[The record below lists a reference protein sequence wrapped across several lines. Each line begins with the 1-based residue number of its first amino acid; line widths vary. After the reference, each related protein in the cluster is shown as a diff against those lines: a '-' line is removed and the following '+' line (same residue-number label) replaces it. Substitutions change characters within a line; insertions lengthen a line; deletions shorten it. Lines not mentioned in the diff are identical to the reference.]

1 MEVDFMRP
9 QDSKEF
15 FKTYNTCAEKLAQYN
30 LTIATLA
37 EIYDDHTVK
46 TPALEDTAI
55 LLAST
60 IQKIPLV
67 HSVRWRIKD
76 AKRLISKI
84 IRKHEAGSEKY
95 KDINAS
101 NYRSIIQDLVGL
113 RALHLYKSGMFSIDD
128 EIRKTLNI
136 LEGPTA
142 YIRQG
147 DLKSAMEGKGF
158 TVQEHADA
166 YRSVHYIIQTTP
178 YKETTYT
185 ELQVRT
191 IFEEGWA
198 EIDHDIRYPDYND
211 NAVVKQFLSIFNR
224 LCGGADEMGDFV
236 KTLTDALSAG
246 ESGESRES
254 KDTPSQINSLKNNL
268 SKLQTLP
275 ASDAQH
281 EIIEAL
287 AQQINELEASYTHT
301 IVVANNAVKNSY
313 EGLNGW
319 GLAARLISDVIAA
332 SAAAEK
338 VKQAQPIILDM
349 GKAVTLDI
357 PASKHGNHK

>member
-1 MEVDFMRP
+1 MRP
-9 QDSKEF
+9 QDNEAF
-15 FKTYNTCAEKLAQYN
+15 YIFYKTSAEKLAQYGLKIST
-30 LTIATLA
+30 LT
-37 EIYDDHTVK
+37 EIYDDHIEQS
-46 TPALEDTAI
+46 PALEHIAT

-60 IQKIPLV
+60 IQKIPDV

-76 AKRLISKI
+76 ATHLIAKI
-84 IRKHEAGSEKY
+84 IRKHESGNEKY
-95 KDINAS
+95 KNIDIS
-101 NYRSIIQDLVGL
+101 SYRSTIQDLIGL
-113 RALHLYKSGMFSIDD
+113 RALHLYKSGMFSIND
-128 EIRKTLNI
+128 EVRKTLNL

-147 DLKSAMEGKGF
+147 DLKSTMEDKGF
-158 TVQEHADA
+158 SVHEHADA

-178 YKETTYT
+178 YKEVTYS

-246 ESGESRES
+246 KSSSSGERI
-254 KDTPSQINSLKNNL
+254 DTPSQISSLKANL

-275 ASDAQH
+275 ASDEQR

-287 AQQINELEASYTHT
+287 TQQINDLESRYTQA
-301 IVVANNAVKNSY
+301 IVVSNNAVQNSY
-313 EGLNGW
+313 KGLDGW
-319 GLAARLISDVIAA
+319 ALATRIISDVIAA
-332 SAAAEK
+332 STAAEK
-338 VKQAQPIILDM
+338 VKQAQSKTLDM
-349 GKAVTLDI
+349 GKAITIDI
-357 PASKHGNHK
+357 PPHKNGKQK